1 MRKNINKTAK
11 RIVAT
16 ALSLTMVF
24 GLALNTYADEIPAA
38 AESEEVA
45 AVSATEEI
53 CEEAIDLITNEET
66 GAIVL
71 VAQLD
76 DERANEII
84 EDLENAED
92 DLEAAGTDLGDAKE
106 AMKEAEADVA
116 AADQAADGVG
126 DAITALNGVVD
137 DFNDADQ
144 DTTGFAEDVITDAGI
159 ANTSNDPNEAVAAK
173 DRAGKE
179 LAKAE
184 DGLTAATEAYDDAVA
199 KAGAIEAKLAT
210 AEADYAAA
218 QIKVT
223 EAQEK
228 LDSAKG
234 NADQAANELAEAKA
248 KADAL
253 KAEVDKLSDN
263 KDELEAMQEQYYAL
277 MIQYYRE
284 VFGNNVAKYY
294 KEDGSLDLDKCAEAI
309 SETTI
314 NNKAKGAS
322 DKDMLIGRYL
332 MKQMVE
338 YMLTNEGCTDIKV
351 GVEDSSLNQKN
362 KAKAT
367 GYDVTVFESDAK
379 IPGSTYGQDQVVID
393 KDRRNKALETV
404 SANDPTDMVQYK
416 SGADDGRT
424 NRFVVTYK
432 DEDGNTQTK
441 YFNYVFKSGKAAYKD
456 FTGDNKT
463 EEMKNGMVYLALV
476 EEEDGKLVTTKT
488 ESEYDMSNYNELV
501 AALEQAEEAAQV
513 IADYEAAAEAVKAA
527 EEKAKMLADEIAKL
541 SNVSADDTAVKALR
555 TEFNKAMDEVK
566 AAKDKK
572 ATLEEKVEEAR
583 KAYAAI
589 DLSRFNVQPV
599 NDETDDNAP
608 AGDDATPAAPAAV
621 TPVAVVTTAAPAAPA
636 APTAPAEI
644 EEAAAPE
651 VIEEAG
657 VVEIPEEA
665 APLAETAE
673 KKTPEVKI
681 LEEETPLAEK
691 AEKAS
696 MWWLWLLLVLLA
708 AAGYCTYKY
717 YEKKKEEEEVN
728 AQ

>member
-92 DLEAAGTDLGDAKE
+92 NLEAAGTDLGDAKE

-116 AADQAADGVG
+116 AANQAANGVG

-199 KAGAIEAKLAT
+199 KADAIEAKLAT

-228 LDSAKG
+228 LNSAKG
-234 NADQAANELAEAKA
+234 NAEQAAADLAEAKA
-248 KADAL
+248 NADAL

-263 KDELEAMQEQYYAL
+263 KEELAAMQEQYYAL
-277 MIQYYRE
+277 MVQYCRDILG
-284 VFGNNVAKYY
+284 GNGAVY
-294 KEDGSLDLDKCAEAI
+294 KNDGTLDVNASLNK
-309 SETTI
+309 I
-314 NNKAKGAS
+314 NASQQDAKAKS
-322 DKDMLIGRYL
+322 PNKNMLIGRYL

-338 YMLTNEGCTDIKV
+338 YMLTNEGYTDIQV
-351 GVEDSSLNQKN
+351 GVVEVDENG
-362 KAKAT
+362 KAVK
-367 GYDVTVFESDAK
+367 GYAQANGYEARVFESSDIVK
-379 IPGSTYGQDQVVID
+379 GTDSGKDQVVVD
-393 KDRRNKALETV
+393 TTRYSRQGEELKPNA
-404 SANDPTDMVQYK
+404 PTEMVQYK
-416 SGADDGRT
+416 SSQNDGGRT

-432 DEDGNTQTK
+432 DSDGNIQTA
-441 YFNYVFKSGKAAYKD
+441 YYNYIFKNS
-456 FTGDNKT
+456 T
-463 EEMKNGMVYLALV
+463 EDKNDSLADGPVYLALV
-476 EEEDGKLVTTKT
+476 ESDENGGYETAKT
-488 ESEYDMSNYNELV
+488 GSEYDMSNYNELV
-501 AALEQAEEAAQV
+501 AALEQAEAASKV

-572 ATLEEKVEEAR
+572 EALEEKVEEAR

-608 AGDDATPAAPAAV
+608 AGDDDATPAAPAAV

-636 APTAPAEI
+636 APAAG
-644 EEAAAPE
+644 EEEVTEAPE

-665 APLAETAE
+665 TPLAETVE

-681 LEEETPLAEK
+681 LEEETPLANN

-708 AAGYCTYKY
+708 AAGYGTYKY